1 MKISETIIRPDGTVE
16 TVETEVADNYFDAP
30 EPEPVEPTEPEA
42 VPDVWDEMA
51 AAINEGVNSLD
62 E

>member
-1 MKISETIIRPDGTVE
+1 MIIQDTIVHLDGMIETREI
-16 TVETEVADNYFDAP
+16 EVADNYFDAP